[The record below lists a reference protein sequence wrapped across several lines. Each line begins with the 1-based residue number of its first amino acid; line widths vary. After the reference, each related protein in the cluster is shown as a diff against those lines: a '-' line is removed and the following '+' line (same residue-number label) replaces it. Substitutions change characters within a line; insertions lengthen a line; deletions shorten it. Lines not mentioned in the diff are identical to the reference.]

1 MIISASAGITPEGLI
16 EKIWIRVEN
25 GFIEEI
31 GKGEIDSSDVHLTG
45 TLIPGFVDIHCHGG
59 GGYYFSDS
67 NTVNIQR
74 AINLHRLHGTTFQV
88 ASLVTDSVE
97 ALHSQIKRLLPFIR
111 DGWISGIHLEGPY
124 LSKAKCGAHNSEL
137 LRVPEVTEIKGF
149 LEIGE
154 GAISM
159 VTIAPELP
167 GAIEAISY
175 LSSQGVIA
183 AIGHTNANPNQMELA
198 IAAGAS
204 VVTHFNNAMQKLDSS
219 DKSSAHYLL
228 DNEVI
233 SLEAI
238 FDGVHLQESV
248 EKSLLKDFN
257 SRTIAVTDAMSAAG
271 CGDGN
276 YLIGNLP
283 VVVRNDVARLEDGGA
298 LAGSTL
304 TMDRVFLNLVHSGA
318 TLEDAVLM
326 TSQNAADLLGIHQ
339 IGRIEV
345 GAIADL
351 LEYQKDGVITRVELP
366 E

>member
-1 MIISASAGITPEGLI
+1 MIISASAGVTPEGLI
-16 EKIWIRVEN
+16 ENIWIRVEN

-31 GKGEIDSSDVHLTG
+31 GKGEIDSPDELLAG

-59 GGYYFSDS
+59 GGFYFSDL
-67 NTVNIQR
+67 NAANIQG

-88 ASLVTDSVE
+88 ASLVTDSIE

-137 LRVPEVTEIKGF
+137 LRAPEVTEIKGF

-183 AIGHTNANPNQMELA
+183 AIGHTDADSDQIKLA
-198 IAAGAS
+198 IAAGAT
-204 VVTHFNNAMQKLDSS
+204 VVTHFNNAMQKLNASETS
-219 DKSSAHYLL
+219 PANYIL
-228 DNEVI
+228 DNEDI
-233 SLEAI
+233 ALEAI

-248 EKSLLKDFN
+248 QNSLIKNFA

-283 VVVRNDVARLEDGGA
+283 VVVRDDVARLEDGGA

-304 TMDRVFLNLVHSGA
+304 TMDRVFLNLVDSGA

-326 TSQNAADLLGIHQ
+326 TSQNAAELLGIHQ

-351 LEYQKDGVITRVELP
+351 LEYRTDGVITRVELTQ
-366 E
+366 